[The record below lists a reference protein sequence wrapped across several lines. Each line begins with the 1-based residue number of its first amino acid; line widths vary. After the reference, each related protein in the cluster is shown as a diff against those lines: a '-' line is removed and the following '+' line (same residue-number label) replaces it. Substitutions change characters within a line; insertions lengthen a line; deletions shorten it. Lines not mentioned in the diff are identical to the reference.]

1 MNKWPTLGKKGGQ
14 YLLLSLF
21 IMAMMFVTSASEA
34 GATSIFYTQCCN
46 RLGVNMQASSGAQMY
61 CKGPQQNGLSP
72 NLNPLLRQRMGLPAL
87 HQQRG
92 FQFNHPLGSRFVRI
106 PLQPNWMTSSPT
118 VHGNVDAA
126 NPSEDITP
134 SGFQAY
140 GQSEVS
146 IAGQGS
152 NVVEAWNDATGFF
165 SPCLSPNYKEELTG
179 FGYSGNGGASFQDQG
194 GLPNDNCANAK
205 FFGDPTVET
214 YKGINGNTYFYI
226 VSLYE
231 PTGNSPVTWLGMDAC
246 QAVVGDPFLTCTT
259 TPIIVA
265 VSEVE
270 GSFLDKDF
278 AAIDQKRGRLYVSYT
293 DFGAGTGN
301 GDIKLAM
308 CTLEPDP
315 FNPHCVQPQP
325 SSSVP
330 ESPYVVVHA
339 SETCENE
346 GAYPAVD
353 KATGDVYVAYEHN
366 WATNIFSSACNT
378 TATTVR
384 VSRIP
389 ASCLTATSPSPC
401 LGPFA
406 TGEVAIASMDAAF
419 IPGYNRFPMNDF
431 PRIATSDPYGTV
443 TIVWNDAR
451 HRPTGDIMLQSYF
464 LGTGFPTP
472 VQGSFFG
479 GPNPVTISNNTSPTF
494 NMLPALRNANTGGR
508 LSISWYD
515 RRNSDADDRAFTDV
529 FAATGVNPRTTSTPS
544 NFRIT
549 NVGSDWNSVS
559 SDIVPNFG
567 DYADNYIIAQPGT
580 VTNTGFKAYIAW
592 SDGRLGDPQPFEA
605 NFISP

>member
-1 MNKWPTLGKKGGQ
+1 MGKLC
-14 YLLLSLF
+14 LLVSLF
-21 IMAMMFVTSASEA
+21 IIPAMFVSASKA
-34 GATSIFYTQCCN
+34 SAVPLLYQPFCN
-46 RLGVNMQASSGAQMY
+46 RLGSSIQASSGAQMF
-61 CKGPQQNGLSP
+61 CKGAQTSGLSP
-72 NLNPLLRQRMGLPAL
+72 NLNPLLRQRMGLPTL
-87 HQQRG
+87 RQQSS

-106 PLQPNWMTSSPT
+106 PVRPSWMSSSPV

-126 NPSEDITP
+126 NPNEDITP
-134 SGFQAY
+134 SGFQAF
-140 GQSEVS
+140 GQSETS
-146 IAGQGS
+146 IAGLGTDARD
-152 NVVEAWNDATGFF
+152 VVEAWNDATGFF
-165 SPCLSPNYKEELTG
+165 APCLSPNYKEELTG
-179 FGYSGNGGASFQDQG
+179 FGYSGDGGASFQDQG

-205 FFGDPTVET
+205 FFGDPSVEV
-214 YKGINGNTYFYI
+214 YKGLNGHTYFYI
-226 VSLYE
+226 TSLYL
-231 PTGNSPVTWLGMDAC
+231 PTGNSPVTRIAMDAC

-259 TPIIVA
+259 VPIIVA
-265 VSEVE
+265 VSETE

-293 DFGAGTGN
+293 DFGSGTGN

-308 CTLEPDP
+308 CRLEPDP
-315 FNPHCVQPQP
+315 FNPNCVQPQP
-325 SSSVP
+325 SSLIP
-330 ESPYVVVHA
+330 EMPYVVVHA

-401 LGPFA
+401 SGPFA

-431 PRIATSDPYGTV
+431 PRVATSDPSGTV

-451 HRPTGDIMLQSYF
+451 KRPTGDILLESYF

-472 VQGSFFG
+472 VQGTFFG
-479 GPNPVTISNNTSPTF
+479 GPNPVKISNNTSPTF
-494 NMLPALRNANTGGR
+494 NMLPALRNDNTGGR
-508 LSISWYD
+508 LSVTWFD

-529 FAATGVNPRTTSTPS
+529 FAATGVNPRTTTTPS

-567 DYADNYIIAQPGT
+567 DYTDNYVVSAP
-580 VTNTGFKAYIAW
+580 
-592 SDGRLGDPQPFEA
+592 
-605 NFISP
+605 